1 MRLPSDWPISQKLS
15 IWTLLKRK
23 EVVIFFTALVYFV
36 SVAAAAD
43 EASVQGRVL
52 AANPST
58 GSPLVV
64 AAGIPVV
71 RLGDRAALVVLDA
84 DNCALVIGTYGDGR
98 AVIESG

>member
-23 EVVIFFTALVYFV
+23 EVVIFFTALVFFV
-36 SVAAAAD
+36 TVAAAAD
-43 EASVQGRVL
+43 EASVQGGIL

-58 GSPLVV
+58 GRPLVV
-64 AAGIPVV
+64 AAGITVV
-71 RLGDRAALVVLDA
+71 RVGDRAALMVFDV
-84 DNCALVIGTYGDGR
+84 DNCALVIGNYGDGR